1 MARIIHRYLI
11 AEVLTPF
18 AVSLLA
24 FTIIV
29 FSGRLLLITR
39 MILVKGIGLGEILKS
54 TLYLLPYLMVFTL
67 PMAATVGI
75 ILALMRLSVDH
86 EMMALKT
93 AGLSYFRL
101 LVPILGFSL
110 VVALITLFLT
120 TYGSPW
126 GQKSTR
132 VLLAEVVKKRADLGL
147 QEQTFNNDFRNLT
160 LFVNRVA
167 PQGGHLTGIFIN
179 DVREAENPQTIYAK
193 RGEIRYEPAQEAI
206 FLRLFEGLVIRW
218 GTELGN
224 RQTVKFKTYEL
235 PLQFFAFASQGQLSE
250 KEMSLRKL
258 QAGIRAETPGSKRYV
273 RLVVELHQRLA
284 LPMGALLLC
293 LLAMPLGLSPRTHG
307 RAWGLIVGLLTFL
320 IYYVV
325 FTASWRLAFSTQL
338 NPALAPYLANI
349 LFAMVAVYL
358 WRRTLRELP
367 LVPLVW
373 SWQRLWFLGR
383 KPFFRRETR

>member
-235 PLQFFAFASQGQLSE
+235 PLQFFAFASQGRDPRLE
-250 KEMSLRKL
+250 ALRPPDGGTAPTL
-258 QAGIRAETPGSKRYV
+258 GFANGGAA
-273 RLVVELHQRLA
+273 A
-284 LPMGALLLC
+284 LPPGHAPGAQPPHPWTCLGAHRGTAHLSDLLC
-293 LLAMPLGLSPRTHG
+293 CLHRLLAAGL
-307 RAWGLIVGLLTFL
+307 
-320 IYYVV
+320 
-325 FTASWRLAFSTQL
+325 
-338 NPALAPYLANI
+338 
-349 LFAMVAVYL
+349 
-358 WRRTLRELP
+358 
-367 LVPLVW
+367 
-373 SWQRLWFLGR
+373 
-383 KPFFRRETR
+383 